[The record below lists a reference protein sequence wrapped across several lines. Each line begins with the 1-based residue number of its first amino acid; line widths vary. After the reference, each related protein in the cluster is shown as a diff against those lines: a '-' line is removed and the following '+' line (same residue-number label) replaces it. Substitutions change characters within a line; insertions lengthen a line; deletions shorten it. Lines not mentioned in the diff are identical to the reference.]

1 MAFWI
6 GPLGALKQVLW
17 PVSLKETAPTRWA
30 IQTAASRRWAFM
42 AHTGGRRSWAAEVK
56 GTQEDTAYLSV
67 LAQSSRTA
75 PLIFV
80 SDEAAATNVLT
91 PTQSLLEGVANG
103 GPFSVHDGPS
113 SLSSVTGGG
122 RAVVADTVP
131 VVPGLPVT
139 VSIYVQGSGA
149 SLSMQFYD
157 SQGAAVGT
165 QATKTSQSD
174 AVQRLAVS
182 ISTVPLKAAFITVRV
197 SGASQAALPA
207 VSWTAGPVPWD
218 VGMGCTSA
226 VIGEVT
232 TTYEGLHH
240 ADGSLWRSTSV
251 TIEEVG

>member
-17 PVSLKETAPTRWA
+17 PVSLKETVPTRWA
-30 IQTAASRRWAFM
+30 IQAAASRRWAFM
-42 AHTGGRRSWAAEVK
+42 THTGGRRSWAAEVK

-75 PLIFV
+75 PVIFV

-91 PTQSLLEGVANG
+91 PAQSLLEGIANG
-103 GPFSVHDGPS
+103 GPF

-139 VSIYVQGSGA
+139 ASVYVQGSGA

-157 SQGAAVGT
+157 AQGAAVGT

-174 AVQRLAVS
+174 AVQRLAIS
-182 ISTVPLKAAFITVRV
+182 IPTVPLKAASITVRI

-218 VGMGCTSA
+218 VGMGCASA